1 MARNL
6 LNSTS
11 TTTTTGDK
19 LVNVTRFRNNTRTG
33 LSDSSN
39 GTIWTGSFTKQYD
52 ANTSWILMEGML
64 PGARAYS
71 DQCGVYA
78 GLDGMSTSND
88 SDRHKGVW
96 YAGVDQGDIWARF
109 TLYVHR
115 IIDNT
120 DAAAELA
127 SGSRTWTVGWKTRS
141 GSSGDKPFQIWNP
154 NSNEDERNQQYGSIM
169 SIYEFLY

>member
-19 LVNVTRFRNNTRTG
+19 LVNVTRFRNNTRTS

-64 PGARAYS
+64 PGGVAYS
-71 DQCGVYA
+71 DQCGIYA
-78 GLDGMSTSND
+78 GLDGMSTGND

-120 DAAAELA
+120 HAAEELA

-141 GSSGDKPFQIWNP
+141 GSSGDKPFQIWNS
-154 NSNEDERNQQYGSIM
+154 NSSDDGRNQQYGSIM